1 MKKVL
6 DKKEKMRYNISV
18 PSKEE
23 TMNKAYINILNCA
36 SQRLDA
42 IADNSVDLIV
52 TSPPYPMI
60 EMWDECF
67 IAQSP
72 KVREALSAGEW
83 YQAYEAMHDVLN
95 SIWTEC
101 DRVLKDNGFVC
112 INIGDATRTCDDIFR
127 LFSNHSSIINFF
139 EGMGY
144 CTLPDIHWRKQTNA
158 PNKFMGSGMY
168 PAGAYVTYE
177 HEYILIFRKGG
188 KRVFKGEEVAK
199 RRESAYFWEERNV
212 WFSDLWEIKG
222 TQQNIKLAKSRER
235 SAAYPVEI
243 PYRLVNM
250 YSAYGDTVL
259 DPFGG
264 TGTTAIVCA
273 ALNRN
278 CYIADIDPEM
288 CKKIRDNILLS
299 KQFASY
305 LVDARIEQHQRYIM
319 SLPQDKLEKCYINA
333 PHGFLVK
340 TRQEAE
346 LTLYK
351 VQQIIVI
358 GEMEFVIDYRL
369 AECQSSMLTIKS
381 PELALTE

>member
-1 MKKVL
+1 
-6 DKKEKMRYNISV
+6 
-18 PSKEE
+18 
-23 TMNKAYINILNCA
+23 MNRSFIKILNCA
-36 SQRLDA
+36 SQKLEA
-42 IADNSVDLIV
+42 IADKSVDLIV

-67 IAQSP
+67 VDQSQEV
-72 KVREALSAGEW
+72 KDAIDAGEW
-83 YQAYEAMHDVLN
+83 YRAYEAMHTVLN
-95 SIWTEC
+95 KVWDEC

-112 INIGDATRTCDDIFR
+112 INIGDATRTCGNNFR
-127 LFSNHSSIINFF
+127 MFSNHSAIISYFESI
-139 EGMGY
+139 GY
-144 CTLPDIHWRKQTNA
+144 CTLPDILWRKQTNA

-188 KRVFKGEEVAK
+188 KRVFKGSEVTK
-199 RRESAYFWEERNV
+199 RRKSAYFWEERNI

-235 SAAYPVEI
+235 SAAYPAAI
-243 PYRLVNM
+243 PYRLINM
-250 YSAYGDTVL
+250 YSAYGDIVL

-264 TGTTAIVCA
+264 IGTTAAVCA

-299 KQFASY
+299 KQFASD
-305 LVDARIEQHQRYIM
+305 LIDSRIEQHQRYIL
-319 SLPQDKLEKCYINA
+319 SLPQNKKEKCYINS

-340 TRQEAE
+340 TRQESE

-351 VQQIIVI
+351 VKEVTEVD
-358 GEMEFVIDYRL
+358 EMEFTFDYQM
-369 AECQSSMLTIKS
+369 AESQSSMLTIKS
-381 PELALTE
+381 PVAALIE